1 MRYPSRLQSA
11 VDCISNSFAV
21 WNQAVRLQ
29 SFNTCFSDQ
38 CQNNEGPPQIGQTYQ
53 QALEELANSGL
64 LKLSVLPIRTDLNHP
79 K

>member
-11 VDCISNSFAV
+11 VDCISNSFAI

-38 CQNNEGPPQIGQTYQ
+38 CQNNEGPPQIGKTYQ
-53 QALEELANSGL
+53 QALEELENSGL
-64 LKLSVLPIRTDLNHP
+64 FIISVLSILIHLNHP